1 MDDAI
6 CLEDG
11 LVVYA
16 REGIYQMRL
25 RVSPQRY
32 IWRSLKTRDKEQA
45 IRTARREFYKLEI
58 KKEEGEEYAAPTL
71 KKVLAD
77 YLKQRELEN
86 KRGDTKDGML
96 RQIKRV
102 QKFWLEY
109 AGNKPV
115 DKIGDKELAA
125 FVDWRKA
132 YYGKLKE
139 LPQNAKLH
147 PTDKTLQWELT
158 FGKSVLKWAHSKGYR
173 GKKPLPTYSFVPKV
187 KRVRPAFQP
196 NSYRKLYSTLRQ
208 RVNAARHTPKFET
221 RLLLRD
227 YVLIL
232 ANSGMRVG
240 ELNNVKIGD
249 VTAFTDEKDRKNY
262 RIVVGGK
269 TGQRDV
275 ILRASAKNWIDR
287 VLARR
292 KEQGAKDNDYLFVMP
307 SGRKIITL
315 ADQFNEALKEAEIV
329 ESTFG
334 EKFTLYSL
342 RHFYAVMALRK
353 HGVFEVARNMGTSV
367 PVINAYYGKHATSK
381 TFATKLGD

>member
-102 QKFWLEY
+102 QKFWLEF

-173 GKKPLPTYSFVPKV
+173 GTKPLPTYSFVPKV

-196 NSYRKLYSTLRQ
+196 NSYRKLYNTLRK

-221 RLLLRD
+221 RLRLRD

-275 ILRASAKNWIDR
+275 IVRASAKNWIDR

-307 SGRKIITL
+307 SGRQIITL

>member
-109 AGNKPV
+109 AGNKPSIRLATRNWPHLS
-115 DKIGDKELAA
+115 IG
-125 FVDWRKA
+125 
-132 YYGKLKE
+132 G
-139 LPQNAKLH
+139 
-147 PTDKTLQWELT
+147 
-158 FGKSVLKWAHSKGYR
+158 
-173 GKKPLPTYSFVPKV
+173 
-187 KRVRPAFQP
+187 
-196 NSYRKLYSTLRQ
+196 
-208 RVNAARHTPKFET
+208 
-221 RLLLRD
+221 
-227 YVLIL
+227 
-232 ANSGMRVG
+232 
-240 ELNNVKIGD
+240 
-249 VTAFTDEKDRKNY
+249 
-262 RIVVGGK
+262 
-269 TGQRDV
+269 
-275 ILRASAKNWIDR
+275 
-287 VLARR
+287 RR
-292 KEQGAKDNDYLFVMP
+292 TTE
-307 SGRKIITL
+307 
-315 ADQFNEALKEAEIV
+315 
-329 ESTFG
+329 
-334 EKFTLYSL
+334 SL
-342 RHFYAVMALRK
+342 RSCRK
-353 HGVFEVARNMGTSV
+353 TPSCTPPTRPCNGN
-367 PVINAYYGKHATSK
+367 
-381 TFATKLGD
+381 

>member
-102 QKFWLEY
+102 QKFWLEF

-173 GKKPLPTYSFVPKV
+173 GTKPLPTYSFVPKV

-196 NSYRKLYSTLRQ
+196 NSYRKLYNTLRK

-292 KEQGAKDNDYLFVMP
+292 KEQGAKDKDYLFVMP
-307 SGRKIITL
+307 SGRQIITL

>member
-173 GKKPLPTYSFVPKV
+173 GTKPLPTYSFVPKV

-196 NSYRKLYSTLRQ
+196 NSYRKLYNTLRK

-221 RLLLRD
+221 RLRLRD

-275 ILRASAKNWIDR
+275 IVRASAKNWIDR

-307 SGRKIITL
+307 SGRQIITL

>member
-173 GKKPLPTYSFVPKV
+173 GNKPLPTYSFVPKV

-196 NSYRKLYSTLRQ
+196 NSYRKLYNTLRK
-208 RVNAARHTPKFET
+208 RVNAARHTQKFET

>member
-102 QKFWLEY
+102 QKFWLEF

-173 GKKPLPTYSFVPKV
+173 GNKPLPTYSFVPKV

-292 KEQGAKDNDYLFVMP
+292 KEQGAKDKDYLLVMP
-307 SGRKIITL
+307 SGRQIITL

>member
-102 QKFWLEY
+102 QKFWLEF
-109 AGNKPV
+109 AGNKAV
-115 DKIGDKELAA
+115 DKIGDKELGA

-158 FGKSVLKWAHSKGYR
+158 FGKSVLKWAHNKGYR
-173 GKKPLPTYSFVPKV
+173 GTKPLPTYSFVPKV

-196 NSYRKLYSTLRQ
+196 NSYRKLYSTLRK

-249 VTAFTDEKDRKNY
+249 VTSFTDEKDRKNY

-307 SGRKIITL
+307 SGRQIITL

-367 PVINAYYGKHATSK
+367 PVINAYYGKRATSK

>member
-25 RVSPQRY
+25 RVSTQRY

-102 QKFWLEY
+102 QKFWLEF

-173 GKKPLPTYSFVPKV
+173 GTKPLPTYSFVPKV

-196 NSYRKLYSTLRQ
+196 NSYRKLYNTLRK
-208 RVNAARHTPKFET
+208 RVNAARHTHKFET